1 MAILRIER
9 KANDLPV
16 MKFASDNPVRNDL
29 VFAIGNPHGQINSV
43 GIGNVLG
50 LAADYKLHIKL
61 LKKYSIIL
69 YFFLVLL
76 YNISK
81 EWWHFYV

>member
-1 MAILRIER
+1 MRIGKLWALWWQDIDMEE
-9 KANDLPV
+9 
-16 MKFASDNPVRNDL
+16 
-29 VFAIGNPHGQINSV
+29 
-43 GIGNVLG
+43 G
-50 LAADYKLHIKL
+50 LAADYKLHIKSS
-61 LKKYSIIL
+61 KKYSIIL

>member
-50 LAADYKLHIKL
+50 LAADYKLHIKSS
-61 LKKYSIIL
+61 KSIVL
-69 YFFLVLL
+69 FYTFFSFCC
-76 YNISK
+76 II
-81 EWWHFYV
+81 